1 MIGEICS
8 KPVVTITPTASV
20 RDAARLMRQKKVGA
34 IVVINS
40 NRPAG
45 ILTDRDIAVSVVAN
59 GRDPS
64 AVTVGDIMHR
74 DLTVIR
80 ADKGLMDAAKTFA
93 AKGVRRLPVV
103 DQKGKVTGILAL
115 DDLLIV
121 LGNEMGHVA
130 SALQRGLGRVPMAAA
145 S

>member
-8 KPVVTITPTASV
+8 KPVVTMTATASV

-34 IVVINS
+34 VVVVNG

-45 ILTDRDIAVSVVAN
+45 ILTDRDIAMSVVAD

-64 AVTVGDIMHR
+64 TVQVGDVMHR
-74 DLTVIR
+74 DLTVIP
-80 ADKGLMDAAKTFA
+80 AEKGIMDAARTFA

-103 DQKGKVTGILAL
+103 DRQGKVIGILAL
-115 DDLLIV
+115 DDLLML

-130 SALQRGLGRVPMAAA
+130 STLQRGLGRRAMPAA

>member
-8 KPVVTITPTASV
+8 KPVVTTTPTASV

-34 IVVINS
+34 IVIVNG

-45 ILTDRDIAVSVVAN
+45 ILTDRDIAVSVVAD
-59 GRDPS
+59 GRDPAS
-64 AVTVGDIMHR
+64 VQVSDVMHR
-74 DLTVIR
+74 DVTVIPAESGI
-80 ADKGLMDAAKTFA
+80 ADATRMFA

-103 DQKGKVTGILAL
+103 DRQGKVMGILAL
-115 DDLLIV
+115 DDLLML
-121 LGNEMGHVA
+121 LGNEMGQVA
-130 SALQRGLGRVPMAAA
+130 STLQRGLGRRAMPAA

>member
-1 MIGEICS
+1 MIGEMCS

-34 IVVINS
+34 IVVTSS

-45 ILTDRDIAVSVVAN
+45 ILTDRDIAVSVVAD

-64 AVTVGDIMHR
+64 AVPVGDIMRR

-115 DDLLIV
+115 DDLLMV
-121 LGNEMGHVA
+121 LGSEMGHVA
-130 SALQRGLGRVPMAAA
+130 SALQRGLGRTPMTAA
-145 S
+145 